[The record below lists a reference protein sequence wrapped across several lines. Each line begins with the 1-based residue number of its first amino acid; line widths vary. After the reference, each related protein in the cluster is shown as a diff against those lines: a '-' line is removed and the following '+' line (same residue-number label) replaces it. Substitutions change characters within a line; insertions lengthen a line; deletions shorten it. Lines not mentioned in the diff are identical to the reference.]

1 MGFFE
6 LKEKIKRYY
15 YYNGVYVKTWIGI
28 IILILIIFLWY
39 LLFSYLK
46 TPKAITRDPYWTY
59 GDGYDYEVNY
69 KNPADEWMKNF
80 QNNKWKVIAYKGIN
94 ILIEDIKAS
103 DEVKSV
109 ASQETLDKLIDFVKE
124 KGINDENTLFTLGTD
139 NWNPAYK
146 GLLTL
151 SITSNDK
158 KRDIDEIRK
167 RQEKIVEEYPLKNK
181 EILMNTFNNQ
191 MDRYIAYPRS
201 FADYFHLDTLTG
213 NLRNKNSWFVILW
226 VDYPSMIKLLGEK
239 SKKFIQNDGMIA
251 HKARVLNM
259 DEYIN
264 DNFTLDNIYT
274 LNGYLMLYPETAR
287 FNELLAYNSEIKKDF
302 FNYIEEWLKVAALS
316 DHNNDIKNE
325 KSDMLDAGK
334 QLITIWQT
342 FQNNFRV
349 LHWEKIEQFI
359 KDKILKDSEKE
370 IMKKFDTEEKRKEI
384 AEYILQ
390 GKQWKQV
397 VVEENKD
404 WKIVSNWRVK
414 DYKPSDIEK
423 YLTIQK
429 KVNDL
434 ADVYIALFG
443 NFPNFTYT
451 YLLNEELEN
460 KELTDL
466 IMSYLA
472 KYEYSF
478 AQEDLPTLNY
488 ESQKTFKPFIFDVLN
503 NQVLSAPQND
513 TLDILG
519 DNGDYTGDK
528 FGFNGVVKKW
538 PSCSRIDTLLKN
550 YQWNK
555 GVQRMER
562 EFGCSSEHM
571 LFNYYTIFTGQIYSK
586 ASDFFKLIE
595 WKEPANVSLV
605 AFNTFVKIYPDV
617 LIWRFSKAS
626 DRQKFYED
634 FNNYLLTKQFDL
646 YMSKYYTYFKSY
658 KDYEKLHEN
667 ITVITNILWYHL

>member
-1 MGFFE
+1 MDFFQ
-6 LKEKIKRYY
+6 LKEKAKKFYF
-15 YYNGVYVKTWIGI
+15 YNEVYVKVWGG
-28 IILILIIFLWY
+28 ILILLLLIFLWY
-39 LLFSYLK
+39 FLLK
-46 TPKAITRDPYWTY
+46 TFRAPEGLTRNPYGTY

-80 QNNKWKVIAYKGIN
+80 QANRGKVIAYKDLNIFIDGIA
-94 ILIEDIKAS
+94 ETT
-103 DEVKSV
+103 EVKSV
-109 ASQETLDKLIDFVKE
+109 ASQETLDKLVDFVKQ
-124 KGINDENTLFTLGTD
+124 KGLNNENTLFSLSTN

-151 SITSNDK
+151 SVMSNDK
-158 KRDIDEIRK
+158 KRDIEEIRK
-167 RQEKIVEEYPLKNK
+167 LQEQIVEEYPLKNK

-213 NLRNKNSWFVILW
+213 NVRTKNSGFVILS
-226 VDYPSMIKLLGEK
+226 VDYPSMLKLLGEK

-251 HKARVLNM
+251 HKSRVLSM

-287 FNELLAYNSEIKKDF
+287 FNELLAYNVDIKKDF
-302 FNYIEEWLKVAALS
+302 FNYLEEWFRIAAIADS
-316 DHNNDIKNE
+316 NNNITDE
-325 KSDMLDAGK
+325 KLDVVEAGK
-334 QLITIWQT
+334 KLTTVGQT
-342 FQNNFRV
+342 FQNNYRL
-349 LHWEKIEQFI
+349 LHGEKIQQFVRE
-359 KDKILKDSEKE
+359 KILSDDEKA
-370 IMKKFDTEEKRKEI
+370 ILKKFDTDEKKKEI
-384 AEYILQ
+384 MDYVLQ
-390 GKQWKQV
+390 GQKGKKV
-397 VVEENKD
+397 EVKENEKGNIVVEG
-404 WKIVSNWRVK
+404 RVK

-423 YLTIQK
+423 YIAIEK
-429 KVNDL
+429 KVSNL
-434 ADVYIALFG
+434 ADVYIALFW

-466 IMSYLA
+466 ITKHLNQYD
-472 KYEYSF
+472 YSF

-503 NQVLSAPQND
+503 NQVLSEPQND
-513 TLDILG
+513 TLDILW
-519 DNGDYTGDK
+519 DNGDYTGNK
-528 FGFNGVVKKW
+528 FKFTGVVKKW
-538 PSCSRIDTLLKN
+538 PSCSRIDTLLKD
-550 YQWNK
+550 YPKNK
-555 GVQRMER
+555 GIERMER
-562 EFGCSSEHM
+562 EFGCSSEQM
-571 LFNYYTIFTGQIYSK
+571 LFNYYTIFTGQLYSK
-586 ASDFFKLIE
+586 ASDFFTLIE
-595 WKEPANVSLV
+595 GREPNNVSLV
-605 AFNTFVKIYPDV
+605 AFNTFTKLYPDV

-658 KDYEKLHEN
+658 KDYEKLQEN
-667 ITVITNILWYHL
+667 ITVVTNILWYEL